1 MSFGRFV
8 ASALVTVCI
17 YPALFLVSTVTH
29 FAQAVLPPGIDQPLK
44 LRLFHIIFISLFPLG
59 AIGKKLG
66 LFSVLDLLRLVAN
79 GFPLSPDASLL
90 IQNQQFDEV
99 PVRVYQPKKTT
110 TGKRK
115 AFVFIHGGSGVFGS
129 PEGYERL
136 LRHIAKECG
145 MVVVAV
151 RYGLGPEN
159 PYPNQYVECLRA
171 LVYFMK
177 NVADYHVDSSHII
190 VGGDS
195 CGANFATRLCQLLVD
210 RKDLPKIHAQMLL
223 YPALQGMDFNLPS
236 YQQNSQV
243 PILFRQVVGHYICLY
258 LNKNTS
264 LANDVLEGCH
274 VPEHIRLKYQKWVNG
289 DLISEEFKVRGYK
302 PQDPKICKFKP
313 KVYEE
318 MKQLLELTFS
328 PLFAEDAVICQLPQT
343 YILTCEFDVLRDDGL
358 LYKKRL
364 EDNGVSV
371 KWVHLA
377 NGFHAVA
384 VCFGYGNLS
393 FPTADQIAESVVEFV
408 KSL

>member
-1 MSFGRFV
+1 MSFCRFV
-8 ASALVTVCI
+8 ASVLVTVCI
-17 YPALFLVSTVTH
+17 YPALFLVSTVIH

-44 LRLFHIIFISLFPLG
+44 LRLAHIIFISLFPLG
-59 AIGKKLG
+59 DIGKKLG
-66 LFSVLDLLRLVAN
+66 LFSIFDVLRLVAN
-79 GFPLSPDASLL
+79 GIPPFPDASLL

-115 AFVFIHGGSGVFGS
+115 AFVFIHGGSGTFGS
-129 PEGYERL
+129 PDGYERL

-145 MVVVAV
+145 VVVVAV

-159 PYPNQYVECLRA
+159 PYPTQYVACLRA
-171 LVYFMK
+171 LVYFMR
-177 NVADYHVDSSHII
+177 NVADYRVDASRII

-195 CGANFATRLCQLLVD
+195 CGACYATRVCQLLVD
-210 RKDLPKIHAQMLL
+210 RKDLPKVHAQVLM
-223 YPALQGMDFNLPS
+223 YPGLQGMDLNLPS
-236 YQQNSQV
+236 YQQNSHV
-243 PILFRQVVGHYICLY
+243 PILFRQLVAHYVCLY
-258 LNKNTS
+258 LAKNTS

-289 DLISEEFKVRGYK
+289 DLIPEEFKVRGYK
-302 PQDPKICKFKP
+302 PQDPKIRKFKP

-318 MKQLLELTFS
+318 MKQVLELSFS
-328 PLFAEDAVICQLPQT
+328 PLFAEDAIIRKLPQT
-343 YILTCEFDVLRDDGL
+343 CILTCEFDVLRDDGL

-364 EDNGVSV
+364 EDNGVPV

-384 VCFGYGNLS
+384 ISFGYGILS
-393 FPTADQIAESVVEFV
+393 FPTADQTVNGVVEFV